1 MTHTRSVRRILAT
14 SAAAAVIPF
23 VAACGAD
30 TSPPA
35 TTGGSSSSAVAGSS
49 SASSSASAPANA
61 GAQAYCD
68 ALTSGQKEL
77 ESMSAKVSDKAAL
90 EQGLGVLQKIQA
102 AAPAEVKSSWGDF
115 VEFVKTAAS
124 GNTSAMA
131 GAMEKMQAASTK
143 IATHAKST
151 CNIDMS

>member
-1 MTHTRSVRRILAT
+1 MTHTLFVRRILAT

-23 VAACGAD
+23 AAACGSD

-35 TTGGSSSSAVAGSS
+35 TTGGSSSSSAAD
-49 SASSSASAPANA
+49 ASSTASATADA
-61 GAQAYCD
+61 GAQGYCD
-68 ALTSGQKEL
+68 ALKSGQKEL
-77 ESMSAKVSDKAAL
+77 ESMSAKITDKAAL
-90 EQGLGVLQKIQA
+90 EQGLGVLEKIQA